1 MLRSIHFCI
10 ARSLS
15 YFSKLGERRIDPCLQ
30 RCALE
35 SYFLMSPSACAE
47 KPLPAKGECARYGY
61 GLGIMKDEAD
71 PMGWGKNGHRRWSG
85 VPQSLVFS
93 PERLTGPFPYNA
105 AIESVLFENGCDPLA
120 MWSTQVGKATC
131 MHTDV
136 WVDTGQGKCSH
147 DWGTVAAPV
156 GKCSGAAPHTIGY
169 LHLFTHDYFGFNV
182 QMKDSQV
189 HWESHTSD
197 HPLKST
203 NGQYWSEAVRNK
215 ESQFFSSPQVTQL
228 TPLQHTYNIHTY
240 NVIQC
245 TYMTYIRAIF
255 AQRLSFLVCR
265 VISQMML
272 VNDRRS
278 CKQQSKQHK
287 QPSCD
292 QSARHVTVRW
302 HNTVT
307 MPLPKTYAVR
317 FDASHQP

>member
-1 MLRSIHFCI
+1 VFQRHAALGTREGIHGCWHANWRTTTPMGANLCSAASIFASRGHFRTSANQVSAELTHAC
-10 ARSLS
+10 S
-15 YFSKLGERRIDPCLQ
+15 G
-30 RCALE
+30 ALE
-35 SYFLMSPSACAE
+35 SYFRMSPSACAE

-240 NVIQC
+240 IQC
-245 TYMTYIRAIF
+245 HTMYI
-255 AQRLSFLVCR
+255 
-265 VISQMML
+265 
-272 VNDRRS
+272 
-278 CKQQSKQHK
+278 H
-287 QPSCD
+287 
-292 QSARHVTVRW
+292 T
-302 HNTVT
+302 
-307 MPLPKTYAVR
+307 
-317 FDASHQP
+317 